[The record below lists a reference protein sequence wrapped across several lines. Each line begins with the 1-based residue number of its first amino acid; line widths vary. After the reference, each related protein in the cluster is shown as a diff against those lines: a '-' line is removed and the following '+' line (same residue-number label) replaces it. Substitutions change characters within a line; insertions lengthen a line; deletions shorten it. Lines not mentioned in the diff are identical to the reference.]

1 MIGQREM
8 TVDDYLSILRRR
20 IWLLAIPAV
29 VCAVGAYTVSLF
41 LPSRWISETV
51 VLVEEPAVPDSIVKP
66 IVGGDLNQ
74 RLATMREQILSRT
87 RLQQMIEKFGLFR
100 EDEGKRSTE
109 ELVARL
115 RNSIEVSPVRPMA
128 ETRYNGLPGFTVSVV
143 ASPTPTQPQ
152 DLPSD
157 TPILM
162 PQDIP

>member
-8 TVDDYLSILRRR
+8 TIDDYLSILRRR
-20 IWLLAIPAV
+20 IWLLVIPAV
-29 VCAVGAYTVSLF
+29 VCAAGAYTVSLF
-41 LPSRWISETV
+41 LPSKWTSETV

-66 IVGGDLNQ
+66 IISGDLNQ

-115 RNSIEVSPVRPMA
+115 RNSIEVSPLRPLA
-128 ETRYNGLPGFTVSVV
+128 DTRHNPSSRFTLPLQS
-143 ASPTPTQPQ
+143 
-152 DLPSD
+152 L
-157 TPILM
+157 
-162 PQDIP
+162 